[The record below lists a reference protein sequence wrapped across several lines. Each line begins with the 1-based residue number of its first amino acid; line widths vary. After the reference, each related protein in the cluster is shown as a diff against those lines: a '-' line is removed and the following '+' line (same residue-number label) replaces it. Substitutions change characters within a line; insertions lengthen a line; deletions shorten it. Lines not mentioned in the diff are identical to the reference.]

1 MLAATRGTLVVNE
14 NTLRNSFPHL
24 LVRAEEGR
32 WSTLAEKM
40 LGQTLK
46 LRGSV
51 EFKLDAASGRVASVR
66 CKANILTPLLQ
77 LLGSLDDVSH
87 VFHKARLT
95 PDGRLG

>member
-40 LGQTLK
+40 LG
-46 LRGSV
+46 
-51 EFKLDAASGRVASVR
+51 
-66 CKANILTPLLQ
+66 
-77 LLGSLDDVSH
+77 
-87 VFHKARLT
+87 
-95 PDGRLG
+95 